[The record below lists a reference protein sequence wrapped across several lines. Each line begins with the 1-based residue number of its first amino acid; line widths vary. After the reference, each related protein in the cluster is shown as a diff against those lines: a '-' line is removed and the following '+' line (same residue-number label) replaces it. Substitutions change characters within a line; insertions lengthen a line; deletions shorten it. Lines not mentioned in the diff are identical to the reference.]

1 MSRISQKTAHVAETD
16 LALYVS
22 NDLPAWRRVRVG
34 LHFSRCRWCRQ
45 MAEIYRDDR
54 LRFRETASQM
64 PPGVN
69 WNKLSAEI
77 TANIRVGLAA
87 GECVA
92 PRKRK
97 AALGW
102 RPAAAMAGLA
112 ALLICAWVLNMPS
125 STTQELGRA
134 FTAIWS
140 GSSLN
145 GVRGINPARD
155 NHGLVVELSSSG
167 IELRENGSTVL
178 GVSRDQS
185 KLVDVSASVEGSASA
200 RYVDDNTGQMTIT
213 SVYAQ

>member
-1 MSRISQKTAHVAETD
+1 MKKRAHLSETT

-22 NDLPAWRRVRVG
+22 ADLPLWRRALVG
-34 LHFSRCRWCRQ
+34 LHVARCSWCRQ

-54 LRFRETASQM
+54 LRVREIASEM

-69 WNKLSAEI
+69 WDKLSAEI

-92 PRKRK
+92 PRKK
-97 AALGW
+97 KTAALGW

-112 ALLICAWVLNMPS
+112 ALLVCAWVLNMPS
-125 STTQELGRA
+125 TSTQELGRA

-140 GSSLN
+140 GHVLN
-145 GVRGINPARD
+145 AGGVSPVRD
-155 NHGLVVELSSSG
+155 THGLVVEVNSSG
-167 IELRENGSTVL
+167 IELLENGSTVL
-178 GVSRDQS
+178 GVSQDQS
-185 KLVDVSASVEGSASA
+185 KLVDVSASAEGSASA

>member
-1 MSRISQKTAHVAETD
+1 MRIGAHVAETT

-22 NDLPAWRRVRVG
+22 GDLPLWRRATVR
-34 LHFSRCRWCRQ
+34 LHLSRCRWCRQ
-45 MAEIYRDDR
+45 MAEVYRDDR
-54 LRFRETASQM
+54 LRVREIASEM

-69 WNKLSAEI
+69 WDKLSAEI

-97 AALGW
+97 AASPGW
-102 RPAAAMAGLA
+102 RPVAAMAGLA
-112 ALLICAWVLNMPS
+112 ALLVCAWVLNMPS
-125 STTQELGRA
+125 TTTQELGRA
-134 FTAIWS
+134 LTALW
-140 GSSLN
+140 N
-145 GVRGINPARD
+145 GHGTVNPARD
-155 NHGLVVELSSSG
+155 GRGLVVELSSTG

-178 GVSRDQS
+178 GVSQDQA
-185 KLVDVSASVEGSASA
+185 KLVDVSANVEGSASA